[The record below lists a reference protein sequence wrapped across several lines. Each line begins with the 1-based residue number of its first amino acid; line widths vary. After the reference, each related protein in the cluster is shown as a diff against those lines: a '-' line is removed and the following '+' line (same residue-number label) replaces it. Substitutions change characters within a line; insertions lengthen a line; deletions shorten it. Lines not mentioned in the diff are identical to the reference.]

1 MKYKYCDC
9 FLEYTSIKDDLIA
22 YKCLSCNKS
31 YRQKFVEK
39 LKENFFNTYKFSN
52 YDDNKFILLL
62 QNGIYPYEYMDDQGK
77 FNETELPEKE
87 DFDSHLEI

>member
-9 FLEYTSIKDDLIA
+9 FLKYTSIKDDLIA

-62 QNGIYPYEYMDDQGK
+62 QNGIYPYEYMDDSGK

-87 DFDSHLEI
+87 DFDCHLEI